1 MKREDKLFVETNN
14 NNNNN
19 KFYTSQGAQNSTPI
33 ANLMR

>member
-1 MKREDKLFVETNN
+1 MKREDKLFVETN